1 MSKKYKVAI
10 VGSSGL
16 VGRTVLKVLE
26 GKNFNNVTY
35 TLFSSKN
42 SAGNKINFLGEDYI
56 LCELKEDS
64 FENIMASDKAK
75 AVMEKVNNCNRNCAF
90 IVTERHD
97 MVRRPWIPIKWVLK
111 NKWRIYRGK
120 DICWD

>member
-26 GKNFNNVTY
+26 EKNFSNVSY

-42 SAGNKINFLGEDYI
+42 SAGNKITFLGEDYI

-64 FENIMASDKAK
+64 FEHNFDYAIFCAGG
-75 AVMEKVNNCNRNCAF
+75 AVSKKYA
-90 IVTERHD
+90 
-97 MVRRPWIPIKWVLK
+97 PIAVS
-111 NKWRIYRGK
+111 N
-120 DICWD
+120 